1 MKILKSL
8 TTTYTMNLLA
18 KKLSFK
24 NMIKP
29 GLILLIPVFFGCE
42 TQSDLGIKYD
52 LGSNANVKFVEFTL
66 PASNV
71 YLDSLRTDGE
81 NRILVGNYSDPLTGT
96 VNTEGYFQFF
106 YEQGP
111 LPRGVDESTDTL
123 KLDSIVFTVEA
134 NAIIPQSG
142 SSFQEFTLHE
152 LQDSLESS
160 AIYLS
165 TLKQTPTTE
174 IGSYSQSINT
184 ILDTLYRIKLD
195 ETYSQNFF
203 DQISEIANDA
213 DQAVSSTTFKS
224 LGVFPGASSESIA
237 AFDLASDTSRIIMY
251 SSPVDPEAKDT
262 TYLTYFRFSGKNY
275 SYIER
280 DRSGSAFDGI
290 EENED
295 FDLASGKTIIDPL
308 SGLSTTYSITAL
320 EDFFDE
326 NRNIIINNATI
337 SFEFEAEND
346 RDTLVNFMSYFRKPD
361 NSIFGPAIAS
371 NAFGNI
377 VMSDNA
383 YLSFES
389 DPANGSLN
397 EDKDMILKTS
407 TLFYQQLYRQYL
419 EGDSLAYLV
428 PTNGVI
434 KDIDD
439 LVLMNPIDVTLQR
452 TIFKENG
459 LILRLYYTEV
469 DQ

>member
-1 MKILKSL
+1 
-8 TTTYTMNLLA
+8 MNLLA

-52 LGSNANVKFVEFTL
+52 LGSDANVKFVEFTL

-71 YLDSLRTDGE
+71 FIDSLRTDGE

-96 VNTEGYFQFF
+96 VSAEGYFQFF

-111 LPRGVDESTDTL
+111 LPRGVDESADTL
-123 KLDSIVFTVEA
+123 KVDSIIFTVEA
-134 NAIIPQSG
+134 SAIIPQSG
-142 SSFQEFTLHE
+142 SSFQEFSLHE

-165 TLKQTPTTE
+165 SLKQTPTTE

-184 ILDTLYRIKLD
+184 ILDTLYRVKFQEAYAQSLF
-195 ETYSQNFF
+195 N
-203 DQISEIANDA
+203 QISEIASDP
-213 DQAVSSTTFKS
+213 DQAVASTIFKS
-224 LGVFPGASSESIA
+224 LGLFSGTSSESIA
-237 AFDLASDTSRIIMY
+237 AFDLTSDTSRIIMY

-262 TYLTYFRFSGKNY
+262 TYLTSFRFSGKNY
-275 SYIER
+275 SYVER
-280 DRSGSAFDGI
+280 DRSGSSFDGI
-290 EENED
+290 VENED
-295 FDLASGKTIIDPL
+295 FDLSSGKTIMDPL
-308 SGLSTTYSITAL
+308 AGLSSAYSLTAL
-320 EDFFDE
+320 EEFFDE

-337 SFEFEAEND
+337 SFEFEAENE
-346 RDTLVNFMSYFRKPD
+346 RDTLINFMSYFRKPD

-371 NAFGNI
+371 NPFGNI

-383 YLSFES
+383 YLTFDS
-389 DPANGSLN
+389 DPANGTLS

-419 EGDSLAYLV
+419 DGDSLAYLV
-428 PTNGVI
+428 PTSGVI
-434 KDIDD
+434 KAIDE
-439 LVLMNPIDVTLQR
+439 LVLMSPLDVTLQR

>member
-1 MKILKSL
+1 
-8 TTTYTMNLLA
+8 MNLLV
-18 KKLSFK
+18 KKFSFK
-24 NMIKP
+24 KMIKP

-81 NRILVGNYSDPLTGT
+81 NKILVGNYSDPLTGT
-96 VNTEGYFQFF
+96 VSAEGYFQFF

-134 NAIIPQSG
+134 NAIIPQSE
-142 SSFQEFTLHE
+142 SSFQEFSLHE
-152 LQDSLESS
+152 LQDSLESN

-165 TLKQTPTTE
+165 RLKQSLGTE
-174 IGSYSQSINT
+174 IGSYSGSINPL
-184 ILDTLYRIKLD
+184 LDTIYRIRLED
-195 ETYSQNFF
+195 SFSQSFYN
-203 DQISEIANDA
+203 QISEIAKDTDKVIA
-213 DQAVSSTTFKS
+213 STTFKS
-224 LGVFPGASSESIA
+224 LGLIPGTSSESIT
-237 AFDLASDTSRIIMY
+237 AFDLASDTSRIIIY
-251 SSPVDPEAKDT
+251 SSPVNPTKDT

-275 SYIER
+275 TYLNR
-280 DRSGSAFDGI
+280 DRAGSEFDGI
-290 EENED
+290 VENED
-295 FDLASGKTIIDPL
+295 FILSSGKTIIDPL
-308 SGLSTTYSITAL
+308 SGLSTAYSVTEL
-320 EDFFDE
+320 EEFFNE

-383 YLSFES
+383 YLNFES
-389 DPANGSLN
+389 DPANGYLN
-397 EDKDMILKTS
+397 EEKDKILKTS
-407 TLFYQQLYRQYL
+407 TLFYQQIYRQYL
-419 EGDSLAYLV
+419 ERDSLAYLV
-428 PTNGVI
+428 PTSGVI
-434 KDIDD
+434 KDIDEMV
-439 LVLMNPIDVTLQR
+439 LVNPIDVTLQR

-459 LILRLYYTEV
+459 IILRLYYTEV